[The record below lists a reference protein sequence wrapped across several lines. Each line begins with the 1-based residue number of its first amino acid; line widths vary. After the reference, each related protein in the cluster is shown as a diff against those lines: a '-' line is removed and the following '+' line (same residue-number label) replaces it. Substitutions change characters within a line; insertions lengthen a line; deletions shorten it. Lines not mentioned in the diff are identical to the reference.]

1 MIIIIIII
9 IIIINNSSYFY
20 LFFFFF
26 LFIQKHIYNGHIDK
40 MKKSK
45 AKIHIT
51 VIKCK
56 ATITTEIKL
65 KEEQLQNQWIING
78 LKKKCRLLVEKRALE
93 LFC

>member
-1 MIIIIIII
+1 
-9 IIIINNSSYFY
+9 
-20 LFFFFF
+20 
-26 LFIQKHIYNGHIDK
+26 

-78 LKKKCRLLVEKRALE
+78 LKKKSRLLVEKRALE

>member
-1 MIIIIIII
+1 
-9 IIIINNSSYFY
+9 
-20 LFFFFF
+20 
-26 LFIQKHIYNGHIDK
+26 

-78 LKKKCRLLVEKRALE
+78 LKKKVDY
-93 LFC
+93 

>member
-1 MIIIIIII
+1 MIIIIII

-78 LKKKCRLLVEKRALE
+78 LKKKVDY
-93 LFC
+93 